1 MPTKT
6 PTLTSLGAF
15 ALVAALCWWLAGVLV
30 PLVLGAV
37 LALVLA
43 PTVDRWTPRLKSRG
57 RAIAVSVGS
66 IVLLFVLLTAIAVPM
81 MIAEARHWT
90 VAVTGEGGSA
100 MTGIDHPLDYG
111 SFADPDQTDW
121 HGAQLAAA
129 AQTQG
134 APPEIVRLLRD
145 VAAPGRDHTLAEVVG
160 DRDGDGRLEP
170 GYARRLRLLQ
180 RDHSSAMGRAIT
192 WLDRNGV
199 LRGVRN
205 AVEQTLSR
213 DRIAKL
219 LSGPQLSTAG
229 DVGMRVLGSVGD
241 VLMTLLG
248 VTVTALLTPIYAFLL
263 LLALPRWRSALP
275 NYLPQD
281 QRALWLR
288 IGGRIVASIS
298 AFVRGRVVVC
308 SIVGAITAIGW
319 ALLGVRLGILAGL
332 GVGALTLVPLANVL
346 VLVPVLVMSVIECAT
361 GARGWGWL
369 LGVLGIYAVGQLA
382 ESVLNPLIVGDAV
395 ELDLLT
401 MIVALTIGGALAGF
415 AGLVLAVPVAAT
427 LRILAEEL
435 WLPRWRA
442 WAENGSPAP

>member
-1 MPTKT
+1 MTKNSSEGASWIWPPDTEHETVRRSLFRHAFT
-6 PTLTSLGAF
+6 PQPLCGPARACLQSGLYATQTGCF
-15 ALVAALCWWLAGVLV
+15 NNGHAL
-30 PLVLGAV
+30 
-37 LALVLA
+37 
-43 PTVDRWTPRLKSRG
+43 
-57 RAIAVSVGS
+57 
-66 IVLLFVLLTAIAVPM
+66 
-81 MIAEARHWT
+81 
-90 VAVTGEGGSA
+90 
-100 MTGIDHPLDYG
+100 PLDQ
-111 SFADPDQTDW
+111 PT
-121 HGAQLAAA
+121 
-129 AQTQG
+129 
-134 APPEIVRLLRD
+134 
-145 VAAPGRDHTLAEVVG
+145 
-160 DRDGDGRLEP
+160 
-170 GYARRLRLLQ
+170 
-180 RDHSSAMGRAIT
+180 
-192 WLDRNGV
+192 
-199 LRGVRN
+199 
-205 AVEQTLSR
+205 
-213 DRIAKL
+213 IAKL

-298 AFVRGRVVVC
+298 ALVRGRVVVC